1 MHVFPS
7 SKRVVLLEMTPN
19 PQKLDHVA
27 LYVTEPDA
35 LAARILAQLPFRII
49 EETDEFVL
57 LGRDPD
63 LGKLTLFQA
72 EGPGPRASGQLRSV
86 GIGVPCATVERMLY
100 LDDGLRLELT
110 PSDPA
115 GEVEVDHV
123 TLLTP
128 DPAASARQW
137 LALGFEP
144 APKSANGDVRVK
156 IGGQHL
162 ELHPGSPGPTDRPLL
177 NHLGVLVPSFDD
189 VRRAAGEE
197 GLDVTKEVDAEH
209 SRALFVRGPDG
220 VELEYLEHKASF
232 ALA

>member
-1 MHVFPS
+1 V
-7 SKRVVLLEMTPN
+7 TPN

-57 LGRDPD
+57 LGRDPE

-72 EGPGPRASGQLRSV
+72 TGAGPREPGQLRSV
-86 GIGVPCATVERMLY
+86 GIGVPCATVERTLH
-100 LDDGLRLELT
+100 LDEGLRLELT
-110 PSDPA
+110 PSDPT

-123 TLLTP
+123 TLLAP

-137 LALGFEP
+137 LELGFHP
-144 APKSANGDVRVK
+144 APKGANGALRVK
-156 IGGQHL
+156 VGRQHV
-162 ELHPGSPGPTDRPLL
+162 ELHPGSARPTNRPLL

-189 VRRAAGEE
+189 VQRAADEE
-197 GLDVTKEVDAEH
+197 GLDVTKVVDAEH
-209 SRALFVRGPDG
+209 SRALFVSGPDG
-220 VELEYLEHKASF
+220 VELEYIEHKPSF

>member
-1 MHVFPS
+1 V
-7 SKRVVLLEMTPN
+7 TPN

-27 LYVTEPDA
+27 LYVTEPEA

-63 LGKLTLFQA
+63 LGKLTLF
-72 EGPGPRASGQLRSV
+72 ESPGPREPGLLRSV
-86 GIGVPCATVERMLY
+86 GIGVPCTSLERTLY
-100 LDDGLRLELT
+100 FDDGLRLELT

-144 APKSANGDVRVK
+144 APKSATGDVRVK
-156 IGGQHL
+156 VGGQHL

-189 VRRAAGEE
+189 VRRAAGED

-220 VELEYLEHKASF
+220 VELEYIEHKASF